1 MLDPTEAAF
10 LRGIAAEG
18 DSDTGRLAF
27 ADWLDERGD
36 ADRAEFVRVQC
47 ALAAGPETQELR
59 TRERAL
65 LDARRG
71 EWCEALGLPVEDVR
85 FERGLVSRVRLP
97 EWDGRLLDAAFA
109 PRFATLTE
117 LDLSDVNLGDN
128 GVIAIARSSGF
139 PLLRKLILSNTGVSD
154 AGVTALA
161 DATGMPR
168 LDTLYLFG
176 NTVSEEAR
184 TLLDC
189 STSFTLGNL
198 DAGERADGYCMSPG
212 VTDIARR
219 RWIRADL
226 WPFVRRQFEAH
237 ERLRSATLCVAQY
250 WDDEAGDAVHGRLI
264 VSEWPVPLLDEVDRH
279 GGGSVGDPNLPS
291 THIQSRYQ
299 RGSSSLFDF
308 WDTGVRWFDNSE
320 AIPLWAAFS
329 PEGGHQ
335 EYEKLSEAYAP
346 AVMFYRNGGH
356 EVLPMRRPQ
365 LDGVRP
371 ERGWEE

>member
-18 DSDTGRLAF
+18 DSDTGRLAY

-47 ALAAGPETQELR
+47 ALAAGPVTQDLR
-59 TRERAL
+59 DRERAL
-65 LDARRG
+65 LDAHRG

-97 EWDGRLLDAAFA
+97 EWDRRLLDPEFA

-117 LDLSDVNLGDN
+117 LDLSDVRLGDD
-128 GVIAIARSSGF
+128 GVIAFARRGGF
-139 PLLRKLILSNTGVSD
+139 PVLRKLILSNTGVTD

-161 DATGMPR
+161 DATGLPR

-189 STSFTLGNL
+189 SAYFTLGNL
-198 DAGERADGYCMSPG
+198 DAGEREDGYCMSPG
-212 VTDIARR
+212 EADVARR
-219 RWIRADL
+219 RWIRTDL
-226 WPFVRRQFEAH
+226 WPFVRRQFVTH
-237 ERLRSATLCVAQY
+237 ERLQSAALYVAQY
-250 WDDEAGDAVHGRLI
+250 WDDEAADAVHARLI
-264 VSEWPVPLLDEVDRH
+264 LSELPVPVLDGVDRY
-279 GGGSVGDPNLPS
+279 GSEGAADPNIP
-291 THIQSRYQ
+291 TTRIQSPYG
-299 RGSSSLFDF
+299 RGSSSLLDF

-335 EYEKLSEAYAP
+335 EYEQLSEAYAP
-346 AVMFYRNGGH
+346 AVLFYRNGGH